1 MGNFVSP
8 WQINQL
14 RQQPGAII
22 SSDEYSRRMGQQ
34 SAGVAQPP
42 SGGTQSTP
50 VTGPIASTAPGGS
63 VTASKNAALARLEQV
78 GSGQNKPITDA
89 TKSGIMSAQS
99 DMSAAAEAQ
108 QNAALRRT
116 TAASGG
122 SLYDPSHGAAER
134 ENASDRQLAN
144 QEAKRDIDLKA
155 AGTNYEAEFA
165 ANRLLAA
172 QEDPY
177 AGGGGTYGSGSVG
190 APSSTPGGDRVQGYS
205 GQFDLSQGNLTTQ
218 NKDPASVGLR
228 TPTTTTTRPPA
239 GGTTPPPQPKADGW
253 SWKAV
258 NGKYIKVQTA
268 NGKPIVGADGQYLPY
283 GA

>member
-1 MGNFVSP
+1 M
-8 WQINQL
+8 
-14 RQQPGAII
+14 
-22 SSDEYSRRMGQQ
+22 
-34 SAGVAQPP
+34 
-42 SGGTQSTP
+42 
-50 VTGPIASTAPGGS
+50 
-63 VTASKNAALARLEQV
+63 
-78 GSGQNKPITDA
+78 
-89 TKSGIMSAQS
+89 MSAQS

-116 TAASGG
+116 TAAGGG

-177 AGGGGTYGSGSVG
+177 SGGGGSYGSGSVG
-190 APSSTPGGDRVQGYS
+190 APSATPGGDRVRGYS
-205 GQFDLSQGNLTTQ
+205 GWDLSQGDMTTQ

-228 TPTTTTTRPPA
+228 TTTASKPTTSTP
-239 GGTTPPPQPKADGW
+239 TTPAYTKEQQAFVSKLPFYQQQAYKKAI
-253 SWKAV
+253 SS
-258 NGKYIKVQTA
+258 GKTDEQARAAI
-268 NGKPIVGADGQYLPY
+268 GF
-283 GA
+283 